1 MLLRAGSSQY
11 GGRHGL
17 VKWGSGVF
25 NCWEMLVYLY
35 GSELLLNRGE
45 LGGHY

>member
-1 MLLRAGSSQY
+1 MLLLAGSLQY
-11 GGRHGL
+11 GGRDGIEM
-17 VKWGSGVF
+17 GGVVCF

-45 LGGHY
+45 LGGLY